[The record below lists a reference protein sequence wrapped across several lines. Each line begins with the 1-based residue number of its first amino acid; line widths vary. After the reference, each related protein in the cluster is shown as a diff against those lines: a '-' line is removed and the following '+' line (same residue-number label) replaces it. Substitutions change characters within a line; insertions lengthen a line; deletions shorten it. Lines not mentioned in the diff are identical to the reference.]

1 MSRAAPADGDWLPD
15 ERGSSAGDDAL
26 ASDVPLTVA
35 AVAARLGVAPST
47 LRTWDRRYGL
57 GPSGRSAGSHRR
69 YTPDDVARLETMRRL
84 TLSGAAPSDAARV
97 AAQGAPS
104 TRGGTA
110 LSAVREPVG
119 PMRVDSLSLAAAA
132 VDGAEPRVRG
142 MLASAVRA
150 RGILGAWLDVAQP
163 AFGFLAE
170 REPGDRPGREPEP
183 LLAMAVLSAV
193 RDVVE
198 GPDGLGSGRRARV
211 ALLAGPGTAAR
222 LASHVLAAALAER
235 GVCARV
241 YPRVND
247 VRALLTVAE
256 GVEAGAICIF
266 GEAERSEEFARAA
279 GEGGQVP
286 VFLIGPEAPDV
297 WLPGVLRVRTLP
309 GAVHEIVDVLGS
321 AKETGGSAA
330 GEAPGTPTGGC

>member
-1 MSRAAPADGDWLPD
+1 MSRAAPAGADWLGAGP
-15 ERGSSAGDDAL
+15 STGDDAL

-97 AAQGAPS
+97 AAQGAP
-104 TRGGTA
+104 GVPGTP

-119 PMRVDSLSLAAAA
+119 PVRVDSLSLAAAA

-150 RGILGAWLDVAQP
+150 RGILGAWLDVVHP
-163 AFGFLAE
+163 AFDFLAH
-170 REPGDRPGREPEP
+170 REPGDRPGREPQT
-183 LLAMAVLSAV
+183 LLAMAVLTAV

-198 GPDGLGSGRRARV
+198 GPLGAGPETRPRV
-211 ALLAGPGTAAR
+211 ALLAGVGDPAR

-235 GVCARV
+235 GVSARIFPQV
-241 YPRVND
+241 KD
-247 VRALLTVAE
+247 VQSLLSFAE
-256 GVEAGAICIF
+256 GVEAGAVCILGDAED
-266 GEAERSEEFARAA
+266 GERLARAA
-279 GEGGQVP
+279 VERGRVP
-286 VFLIGPEAPDV
+286 VFLIGLEAPDV
-297 WLPGVLRVRTLP
+297 WLQGVLRVRTLP
-309 GAVHEIVDVLGS
+309 GAVHEIVDVLG
-321 AKETGGSAA
+321 ATPVAGGDAA
-330 GEAPGTPTGGC
+330 GA

>member
-1 MSRAAPADGDWLPD
+1 MSRAASAGGEWLADVG
-15 ERGSSAGDDAL
+15 GSSAGDDAL

-97 AAQGAPS
+97 AAKGAPS
-104 TRGGTA
+104 TRDGMP

-142 MLASAVRA
+142 MVDSAVRA

-163 AFGFLAE
+163 AFGFLAD

-183 LLAMAVLSAV
+183 LLAMAVLAAV
-193 RDVVE
+193 RDVAE
-198 GPDGLGSGRRARV
+198 GPGGLGPSARARV
-211 ALLAGPGTAAR
+211 ALLAGSGAVAR

-241 YPRVND
+241 FPRVND
-247 VRALLTVAE
+247 VRALLSVAE
-256 GVEAGAICIF
+256 SDEAGAVCIF
-266 GEAERSEEFARAA
+266 GEAERSEELARAA
-279 GEGGQVP
+279 GELGRVP

-309 GAVHEIVDVLGS
+309 GAVHEIVDVLGP
-321 AKETGGSAA
+321 AEGPG
-330 GEAPGTPTGGC
+330 GEAPDPASGGR

>member
-1 MSRAAPADGDWLPD
+1 MSRAAPAGGEWL
-15 ERGSSAGDDAL
+15 EGRSSTGDDAL

-97 AAQGAPS
+97 AAQGAP
-104 TRGGTA
+104 GTP

-142 MLASAVRA
+142 MLASAVSA
-150 RGILGAWLDVAQP
+150 RGMLGAWLDVVHP

-170 REPGDRPGREPEP
+170 REPGDRPGREPET
-183 LLAMAVLSAV
+183 LLAMAVLAAV

-198 GPDGLGSGRRARV
+198 GPGGVGPGARPRV
-211 ALLAGPGTAAR
+211 ALLAGSGSAAQ
-222 LASHVLAAALAER
+222 LAAHVLAAGLAER

-241 YPRVND
+241 FPRVHD
-247 VRALLTVAE
+247 VQSMLAVAE
-256 GVEAGAICIF
+256 GAEPGAVCIF
-266 GEAERSEEFARAA
+266 GDAEQSEQLARAA
-279 GEGGQVP
+279 GERGRVP
-286 VFLIGPEAPDV
+286 VFLIGAEAPDI

-309 GAVHEIVDVLGS
+309 GAVHEIVDVL
-321 AKETGGSAA
+321 SAA
-330 GEAPGTPTGGC
+330 DGPGDATADGS